1 MLLEDKN
8 AVIYGGGEAI
18 GGAVASWTLLD
29 LTPLGRQA
37 EWKQSPAG
45 RPQTPQY
52 ERRRR

>member
-8 AVIYGGGEAI
+8 PVIYGGGEAI

-37 EWKQSPAG
+37 EWK
-45 RPQTPQY
+45 
-52 ERRRR
+52 